1 MNGGQLTL
9 GETPWPTDAELRE
22 QDKRARAAA
31 AVRSPLASAGP
42 DLTPE
47 RAHAR
52 RSDPLTSHAAAA
64 SITPDQLRASHV
76 AVLAVFRRVG
86 AMHDERLL
94 AAYADVTLL
103 HGTIGPRQ
111 SPSGLRT
118 RRREL
123 VDLGLLRDSGERVTL
138 PSGRR
143 SIIWE
148 QTTPGGHP

>member
-1 MNGGQLTL
+1 MNGGQLVL
-9 GETPWPTDAELRE
+9 GETAWPTDAELRE
-22 QDKRARAAA
+22 ADKRARAAA
-31 AVRSPLASAGP
+31 TVREPLRDAGP

-52 RSDPLTSHAAAA
+52 RSDPETSHAAAA
-64 SITPDQLRASHV
+64 SISQEKLRASQV
-76 AVLAVFRRVG
+76 AVLAIFQRVG

-103 HGTIGPRQ
+103 HGTIGPMQ
-111 SPSGLRT
+111 SPSGIRT

-123 VDLGLLRDSGERVTL
+123 VDLGLLRNSGETVTL

-143 SIIWE
+143 SIVWE
-148 QTTPGGHP
+148 RTPGGTR